1 SRKST
6 STPLTSAIQT
16 SGFWSTRLGSIQA
29 GSMRCACSASE
40 MTRARPSVPYV
51 DGPDW
56 QAFFLDV
63 LNGLAAC
70 GHMSGLFA
78 RKLCPLALMK
88 SDCEG
93 PYQCCGLYARGTEQ
107 GVLRRRCRPVVRHV
121 EVSPSPNSLSLG
133 LLPGVT
139 VTSPAP
145 YAGSNMS
152 LRNVSP
158 LVIMAQMTR
167 ASLLAS
173 ATEASRADF
182 FFSRSAAS

>member
-1 SRKST
+1 MGDGEN
-6 STPLTSAIQT
+6 
-16 SGFWSTRLGSIQA
+16 GFGKA
-29 GSMRCACSASE
+29 MRIRRMDVALHHVISHQ
-40 MTRARPSVPYV
+40 PV
-51 DGPDW
+51 DNIGGKR
-56 QAFFLDV
+56 FFLDV

-78 RKLCPLALMK
+78 RKPCPLALMK

-93 PYQCCGLYARGTEQ
+93 PYQCCGLYTRGTEQ
-107 GVLRRRCRPVVRHV
+107 GVLRRRCRPVVHHV

-133 LLPGVT
+133 LLPRVT

-158 LVIMAQMTR
+158 SSWPR
-167 ASLLAS
+167 
-173 ATEASRADF
+173 
-182 FFSRSAAS
+182 

>member
-1 SRKST
+1 MS
-6 STPLTSAIQT
+6 L
-16 SGFWSTRLGSIQA
+16 A
-29 GSMRCACSASE
+29 GSKR
-40 MTRARPSVPYV
+40 TNRRPLCHMWTALI
-51 DGPDW
+51 GKR
-56 QAFFLDV
+56 FFLDV

-78 RKLCPLALMK
+78 RKPCPLALMK

-107 GVLRRRCRPVVRHV
+107 GVLRRRCRPVVHHV

-145 YAGSNMS
+145 YAGSR
-152 LRNVSP
+152 LCHV
-158 LVIMAQMTR
+158 AKY
-167 ASLLAS
+167 S
-173 ATEASRADF
+173 A
-182 FFSRSAAS
+182 